1 MSHGAGLLYRCHAL
15 PGKRAR
21 IDGSGLDARPPEF
34 FIYLDNSGLL
44 AHALANVF
52 PCPLELIRGA
62 GALKRGGGGA
72 KTKARSAHTGGLH
85 GAARENVALVDNN
98 IV

>member
-1 MSHGAGLLYRCHAL
+1 MSHGARLLYRCHAL
-15 PGKRAR
+15 PGKRAH

-34 FIYLDNSGLL
+34 IIYLDNSGQL

-52 PCPLELIRGA
+52 PCPLELTRGA
-62 GALKRGGGGA
+62 GALKRGAAGA
-72 KTKARSAHTGGLH
+72 KTKARSAYTGGLQR
-85 GAARENVALVDNN
+85 AARELVALVDNN